1 MKPKRIKDLIP
12 SLAKE
17 LQLSD
22 KEVASVLSVYW
33 DKIRKL
39 LSSLDHNRVYM
50 KGLGTFY
57 VKPWAVDKKMD
68 MNQKTIEKYTQM
80 PTTRS
85 LMIISQAILDNVKLQ
100 NVKEREGELMKIKK
114 RKKDE
119 RLNQN
124 LEGKG

>member
-119 RLNQN
+119 RRNQD

>member
-22 KEVASVLSVYW
+22 KEVASVLNVYW

>member
-1 MKPKRIKDLIP
+1 M
-12 SLAKE
+12 LAQE
-17 LQLSD
+17 LQLSE

-33 DKIRKL
+33 DKVRKL
-39 LSSLDHNRVYM
+39 LSSLDHNRVYL

-57 VKPWAVDKKMD
+57 VKPWAVDKKMEI
-68 MNQKTIEKYTQM
+68 NNRSIEKYTDM
-80 PTTRS
+80 PTPRS

-100 NVKEREGELMKIKK
+100 NVKEREYELMKIKK

>member
-1 MKPKRIKDLIP
+1 M
-12 SLAKE
+12 LAQE
-17 LQLSD
+17 LQLSE
-22 KEVASVLSVYW
+22 KEIASVLSVYW

-39 LSSLDHNRVYM
+39 LSSLDHNRVYL

-57 VKPWAVDKKMD
+57 VKPWAIDKKME

-85 LMIISQAILDNVKLQ
+85 LMIISQTILDNVKLQ
-100 NVKEREGELMKIKK
+100 NVKEREAELMKIKK
-114 RKKDE
+114 RKRDE
-119 RLNQN
+119 RRNQD